1 MDNKGVCKYFVCGE
15 GDQFITDFRG
25 IAIKITLLQKIGSLR
40 SLPLWKKIGLNSVL
54 FCHRFDRDW
63 NMVARLIPYKGSKL
77 HSPHLVCIIAWIE
90 VFYNLFPAAWQ
101 NGKGEESLHLR
112 HPLPV
117 SSKGWFFFLPEQ
129 GWFILH
135 CTQGVPPTERQS
147 IPAKLLKTS
156 WDFQVCLCV
165 RNLTFGPIFSSKNT
179 KYRRIISVSLLHI
192 GVPPCHGDRGPLFS
206 FGLLSTMRITFWDR
220 NKISCPVNLRG
231 VGNDFS
237 ITFLLF

>member
-1 MDNKGVCKYFVCGE
+1 MGLHIHNMDNKGVCKYFVCGE

-25 IAIKITLLQKIGSLR
+25 IAIKITLLQEIGSLR

-117 SSKGWFFFLPEQ
+117 SSKG
-129 GWFILH
+129 
-135 CTQGVPPTERQS
+135 
-147 IPAKLLKTS
+147 
-156 WDFQVCLCV
+156 
-165 RNLTFGPIFSSKNT
+165 
-179 KYRRIISVSLLHI
+179 
-192 GVPPCHGDRGPLFS
+192 
-206 FGLLSTMRITFWDR
+206 
-220 NKISCPVNLRG
+220 
-231 VGNDFS
+231 
-237 ITFLLF
+237 